1 MENHTGSKKYSESP
15 LSSTGSL
22 SLESI
27 IGLQVRVRTVLN
39 ETETGEIYAYDAI
52 TNTLAL
58 QKKLKTSLPYSRT
71 WDFSILK
78 ISCLKEIQVIG
89 EIKEKTSADSEGNKE
104 ANPFL
109 DSQPSVVPVSL
120 EVLSV
125 REQISRKEHQT
136 AIARKGVGV
145 TQEAQNLFDSLS
157 RTLPC
162 RWEKQS
168 IIVLDDVY
176 IDPPYTVEACW
187 TASKDS
193 KGYLRVCKVLEGER
207 QRLDS
212 LHRGG

>member
-1 MENHTGSKKYSESP
+1 MENHTNPKKYSE
-15 LSSTGSL
+15 LSLSNGGIL

-27 IGLQVRVRTVLN
+27 IGLQVKVRTILN

-52 TNTLAL
+52 TNTLVL

-89 EIKEKTSADSEGNKE
+89 ETKEKIDTENEEVKKR
-104 ANPFL
+104 NLFV
-109 DSQPSVVPVSL
+109 DSQPSIVPVSL
-120 EVLSV
+120 EVLSI
-125 REQISRKEHQT
+125 REQISRKEHQA
-136 AIARKGVGV
+136 AIARKGIGV
-145 TQEAQNLFDSLS
+145 TQEAQNLFNSLS

-212 LHRGG
+212 THRGG